1 MEQRHSRRI
10 WSLCLVLQGRL
21 RPSQRRRYRTWAQ
34 RLRIDCQR
42 RRSLRYQSSQEQGT
56 GTRRRQHLFGHV
68 AALRICWEASER
80 QLAVLKG
87 VIVDQW
93 GVGK

>member
-1 MEQRHSRRI
+1 
-10 WSLCLVLQGRL
+10 L
-21 RPSQRRRYRTWAQ
+21 
-34 RLRIDCQR
+34 
-42 RRSLRYQSSQEQGT
+42 
-56 GTRRRQHLFGHV
+56 GHV